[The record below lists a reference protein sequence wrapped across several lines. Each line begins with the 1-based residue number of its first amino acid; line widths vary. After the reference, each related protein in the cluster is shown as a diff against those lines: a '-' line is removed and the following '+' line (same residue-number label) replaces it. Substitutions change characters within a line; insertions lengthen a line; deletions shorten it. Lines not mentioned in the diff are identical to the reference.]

1 MEKGHF
7 AFVYKI
13 SSEISLKGNNT
24 VSAFNHTMLLSL
36 YLFTAVFL
44 PFTALEAV
52 EMLEVELGQAVT
64 LKCNISLHHEIF
76 WLKVSMEDK
85 PRLLM
90 VAGLKSDGIVSD
102 VWNYDTSRYR
112 GSLGLDERFFG
123 LKILHVLKSD
133 LASYYCGTLDG
144 KRMEFEEGVHI
155 YAKPAQPKTSTN
167 TEKITSYEQG
177 MPAQP
182 ETKLNTTNIT
192 SNRNDPVPSVAE
204 NGFNP
209 YTIFAAV
216 LGVGQLGMLLAVVVV
231 HLIAGRP
238 IRKPS

>member
-167 TEKITSYEQG
+167 TEKITSYEQ
-177 MPAQP
+177 
-182 ETKLNTTNIT
+182 
-192 SNRNDPVPSVAE
+192 DPVPSVAE